1 MFKRLQL
8 TTIMAMLSTNVIGN
22 KVTIRNQMSEV
33 LKNLSQNDI
42 CISSERIFECL
53 KNMDQY
59 QDCKTVCLYLSMPA
73 GEVKT
78 STFLEDAFNSEKRVF
93 IPKVTGKNSV
103 DLKMLEIEGME
114 MISGFPVSKWGIS
127 EPSKEFTAK
136 AEDGT
141 YLGMI
146 DCVLVP
152 GVAFD
157 SQCARLGHG
166 KGYYGNYLNTII
178 IQIDIDVNLCT

>member
-8 TTIMAMLSTNVIGN
+8 TTIMAMLNTSVISN
-22 KVTIRNQMSEV
+22 KVEIRNQMTQV

-78 STFLEDAFNSEKRVF
+78 STFLEDAFNSEKCVF
-93 IPKVTGKNSV
+93 IPKVTGIPLFILLPQPIVKLLS
-103 DLKMLEIEGME
+103 L
-114 MISGFPVSKWGIS
+114 
-127 EPSKEFTAK
+127 
-136 AEDGT
+136 
-141 YLGMI
+141 
-146 DCVLVP
+146 
-152 GVAFD
+152 
-157 SQCARLGHG
+157 R
-166 KGYYGNYLNTII
+166 TILI
-178 IQIDIDVNLCT
+178 